1 MFLSLSGVLDVD
13 STTKTR
19 GMVDDGLLDQLICE
33 DLCDEQSG

>member
-19 GMVDDGLLDQLICE
+19 GMVDDGLSRPTDF
-33 DLCDEQSG
+33 